1 MQGIWAALT
10 LLMVPFCSF
19 RRLFAIVS
27 YLCCNVRRS
36 GQAIASSQCVEL
48 NSLVDR
54 RLELD
59 QITFDADRTR
69 QRLT

>member
-10 LLMVPFCSF
+10 LLMVPFCCF

-27 YLCCNVRRS
+27 YLCCSVRRS
-36 GQAIASSQCVEL
+36 GKLLQAVSVSS
-48 NSLVDR
+48 STLVDR